1 MKNIIKNIASKFRQ
15 KDAGAPARVSH
26 VENNLHLPQ
35 QFTQRLLI
43 EKRRAERLNS
53 VCSMIVFDATN
64 LNGGNGHA
72 VPAAPAGGS
81 LVKRICS
88 LIRETDVVSLYQKNL
103 ILILLPDTDAA
114 AARCVYE
121 RLTQQLGK
129 SRQEFSRQEFSREE
143 KFNLDKIAMD
153 ILSYPEKSIGKRP
166 SKNAVVMPASTDRRN
181 AWKEPFALRASRV
194 KDFDSGQLK
203 GWQLGIGT
211 PSAASIA
218 IPIVNAFLWGPQ
230 FVSDF
235 VPSVEK
241 TLKRALD
248 LVGAIA
254 GLLLLSPLLFL
265 TAILIKATSRGPV
278 LFKQKRLGY
287 QGEYFTFLKF
297 RTMYNNCENR
307 IHQEYVKRLIHGKN
321 GDLNNGS
328 QEQPFYKIKND
339 PRITLLGRF
348 LRKTSIDELPQLWN
362 VLAGDMSLVGPRPP
376 LPYEVEE
383 YQNWHYRRIM
393 EAKPG
398 ITGLWQVSGRNRT
411 TFDEMVRLDL
421 FYARNWSLSLDF
433 KILLKTVKVMLMP
446 NGV

>member
-1 MKNIIKNIASKFRQ
+1 
-15 KDAGAPARVSH
+15 
-26 VENNLHLPQ
+26 
-35 QFTQRLLI
+35 
-43 EKRRAERLNS
+43 
-53 VCSMIVFDATN
+53 MIVFDATN
-64 LNGGNGHA
+64 LNGGNGHE

-129 SRQEFSRQEFSREE
+129 IRHEYSHEEEFD
-143 KFNLDKIAMD
+143 LDKIAMD
-153 ILSYPEKSIGKRP
+153 ILSYPEKPIRERLPRNTAVEPATIG
-166 SKNAVVMPASTDRRN
+166 RRN
-181 AWKEPFALRASRV
+181 AWQDSFAWRASRV
-194 KDFDSGQLK
+194 NDFDSSRLK
-203 GWQLGIGT
+203 GLQLGIGT
-211 PSAASIA
+211 SSGASIA
-218 IPIVNAFLWGPQ
+218 LPIVDAFLWGPP

-265 TAILIKATSRGPV
+265 TALLIKATSRGPI

-297 RTMYNNCENR
+297 RTMYNHCENR

-321 GDLNNGS
+321 GDINNGS
-328 QEQPFYKIKND
+328 QDQPFYKIKND
-339 PRITLLGRF
+339 PRITPVGRV

-362 VLAGDMSLVGPRPP
+362 VLAGEMSLVGPRPP

-383 YQNWHYRRIM
+383 YQKWHYRRIM

-421 FYARNWSLSLDF
+421 FYARNWSLALDI
-433 KILLKTVKVMLMP
+433 KILLKTVKVMLTP